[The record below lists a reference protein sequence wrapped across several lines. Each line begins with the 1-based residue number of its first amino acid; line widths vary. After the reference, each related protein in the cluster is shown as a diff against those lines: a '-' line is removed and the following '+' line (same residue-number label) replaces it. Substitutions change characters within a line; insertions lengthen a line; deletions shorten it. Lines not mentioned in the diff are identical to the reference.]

1 MGHASLLREQFG
13 IPVALSAADLP
24 LVHAASLCVPPAC
37 TPLGRL
43 TRGSLIRQMAK
54 SRYPGF
60 TPDFFLPDGL
70 PPSVN
75 LIPCPGHTPG
85 SCALLIGESLFAGDA
100 AMRIISTGMPWFAE
114 DSAAAWQS
122 LIRIS
127 GIARCTVYPGHG
139 HPFRIEK
146 LQHIIKQKQ
155 RNFL

>member
-1 MGHASLLREQFG
+1 M
-13 IPVALSAADLP
+13 
-24 LVHAASLCVPPAC
+24 PPA
-37 TPLGRL
+37 PDIRAVRSGRKKEKHVPF
-43 TRGSLIRQMAK
+43 SPA
-54 SRYPGF
+54 
-60 TPDFFLPDGL
+60 FLVPDGL

-75 LIPCPGHTPG
+75 FIPCPGHTPG

-114 DSAAAWQS
+114 DITAAWQS

-146 LQHIIKQKQ
+146 LQHIFKQKQ